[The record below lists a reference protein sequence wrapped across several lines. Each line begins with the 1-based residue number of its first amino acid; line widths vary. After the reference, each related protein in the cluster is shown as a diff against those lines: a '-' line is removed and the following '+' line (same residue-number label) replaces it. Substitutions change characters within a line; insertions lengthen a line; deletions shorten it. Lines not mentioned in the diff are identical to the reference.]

1 MCRAVTLLWYR
12 LQAMVPPARLVA
24 CAVVH
29 KPMAADVAARLNRQ
43 RPSETESHRGP
54 VRMAHICAAAAHSRW
69 PLRALFA
76 RNRAIYEE
84 SGFLWRCGLWQPPC
98 VTGAQSS
105 MKPGKDRALIVE
117 DSRTIAAIV
126 KHFLQ
131 LEGFEVFVAADG
143 VAGLEA
149 ARRERPGLIVTDLNL
164 PGMGGLDM
172 VKALR
177 ADDRTQDISIFM
189 LTSDASPESE
199 TLARA
204 VGADDYIV

>member
-1 MCRAVTLLWYR
+1 
-12 LQAMVPPARLVA
+12 
-24 CAVVH
+24 
-29 KPMAADVAARLNRQ
+29 
-43 RPSETESHRGP
+43 
-54 VRMAHICAAAAHSRW
+54 
-69 PLRALFA
+69 
-76 RNRAIYEE
+76 
-84 SGFLWRCGLWQPPC
+84 
-98 VTGAQSS
+98 

-143 VAGLEA
+143 VAGLET

-164 PGMGGLDM
+164 PGMGGLEM

-199 TLARA
+199 NLARA
-204 VGADDYIV
+204 VGADDYIVKPVQPQLLAARARAVMDRAEKSRQWVN

>member
-1 MCRAVTLLWYR
+1 
-12 LQAMVPPARLVA
+12 
-24 CAVVH
+24 
-29 KPMAADVAARLNRQ
+29 
-43 RPSETESHRGP
+43 
-54 VRMAHICAAAAHSRW
+54 
-69 PLRALFA
+69 
-76 RNRAIYEE
+76 
-84 SGFLWRCGLWQPPC
+84 
-98 VTGAQSS
+98 

-143 VAGLEA
+143 AAGLET

-164 PGMGGLDM
+164 PGMGGLEM

-189 LTSDASPESE
+189 LTSDASPETES
-199 TLARA
+199 LARS
-204 VGADDYIV
+204 VGADDYIVKPVQPQLLAARARAVMDRAEKSRQWVN